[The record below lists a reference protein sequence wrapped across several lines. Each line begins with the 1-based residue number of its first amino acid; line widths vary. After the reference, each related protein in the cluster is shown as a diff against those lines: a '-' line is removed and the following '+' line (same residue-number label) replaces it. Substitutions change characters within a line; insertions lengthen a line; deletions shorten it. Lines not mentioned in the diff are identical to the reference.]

1 MNSCYNNKMDIEK
14 IDNIEEV
21 LDNEIKF
28 LSIDKDGKRKNITK
42 SKRENLTKILTQ
54 TKSQLNILQNEIETL
69 SKGDNSHVYEDKINE
84 QNEIIK
90 QLIQKNKNLEKE
102 LKDKENTINE
112 LLSRNKKF
120 EKIYKKIN
128 DLIIAL
134 DTE

>member
-1 MNSCYNNKMDIEK
+1 MDIEK

-28 LSIDKDGKRKNITK
+28 LSIDQDGKRKNITK

-69 SKGDNSHVYEDKINE
+69 SKSDNSHIYEDKINE
-84 QNEIIK
+84 QNEIIE

-120 EKIYKKIN
+120 EKTYKKIN